1 MSPSPVV
8 LDPAWKKLYS
18 AALLE
23 NDRSR
28 IPGRIAEA
36 EKEIVK
42 RVRNLFQSP
51 EHSTLETD
59 ALEEALRML
68 QALKECLEI
77 PKRMAA

>member
-1 MSPSPVV
+1 MSPSPFV

-51 EHSTLETD
+51 EQSTLETD
-59 ALEEALRML
+59 ALEEALHML

-77 PKRMAA
+77 PERMAA